1 MRRSRIALALS
12 VACLGAAVTVT
23 AMADEVVVASRAK
36 LPTQAEQDKAVADAK
51 ARAEQAPKPAAT
63 QDQVIASLANTQPI
77 KRLDPND
84 TSYAEPLTADARSNP
99 RQIHGQVSV
108 SVGTGGYRSAYVS
121 SVIPVGEN
129 GLLGIAVGQT
139 DYGNNRVYGY
149 GYDGYGYDPYGYD
162 DYAYGG
168 YGYGVPYRNRAP
180 FNNTM
185 WSRRGG
191 KSQSLAV
198 SLDMNGRN
206 ASASTPEGCAPGFRA
221 GDRYIEPV
229 WVSRMNGD
237 RDCETTAEKP

>member
-1 MRRSRIALALS
+1 MLTSRIALALS
-12 VACLGAAVTVT
+12 VACLGAALTGAVQ
-23 AMADEVVVASRAK
+23 ADEVVVAARAK
-36 LPTQAEQDKAVADAK
+36 LPTQEQQDKAVADAK
-51 ARAEQAPKPAAT
+51 ARAELAPKPAAT

-84 TSYAEPLTADARSNP
+84 TSYAEPAAVDTRANP

-129 GLLGIAVGQT
+129 GLLGIAVGET
-139 DYGNNRVYGY
+139 NYGNNRVYGY
-149 GYDGYGYDPYGYD
+149 GYDGYGYAPYGYD
-162 DYAYGG
+162 DAYG
-168 YGYGVPYRNRAP
+168 YGYGAPYGNRA
-180 FNNTM
+180 M

-221 GDRYIEPV
+221 GDRYIEPL
-229 WVSRMNGD
+229 WVSRMND
-237 RDCETTAEKP
+237 NRDCATTAEKP

>member
-1 MRRSRIALALS
+1 MVASRIALALS
-12 VACLGAAVTVT
+12 VVCLGAGLTGAVQ
-23 AMADEVVVASRAK
+23 ADEVVVAARAK
-36 LPTQAEQDKAVADAK
+36 LPTQEQQDKAVAEAK
-51 ARAEQAPKPAAT
+51 LRAEQAPKPAAT

-84 TSYAEPLTADARSNP
+84 TRYDLPAAVDTRANP

-108 SVGTGGYRSAYVS
+108 SVGTGGYHSAYVS

-129 GLLGIAVGQT
+129 GLLGIAVSQT

-149 GYDGYGYDPYGYD
+149 GYDPYGYD
-162 DYAYGG
+162 DAYG
-168 YGYGVPYRNRAP
+168 YGYGAPYGNRA
-180 FNNTM
+180 M

-206 ASASTPEGCAPGFRA
+206 ATASTPEGCAPGFRA
-221 GDRYIEPV
+221 GDRYIEPL
-229 WVSRMNGD
+229 WVSRMND
-237 RDCETTAEKP
+237 NRDCETTAEKP

>member
-1 MRRSRIALALS
+1 MSRIALALS

-36 LPTQAEQDKAVADAK
+36 LPSQAEQDKAVADAK

-84 TSYAEPLTADARSNP
+84 TSYDPPAAVDTRANP

-162 DYAYGG
+162 DYAYG
-168 YGYGVPYRNRAP
+168 YGSGVPYRNRA
-180 FNNTM
+180 M

-221 GDRYIEPV
+221 GDRYIEPL
-229 WVSRMNGD
+229 WVSRMNGE
-237 RDCETTAEKP
+237 RDCETTTEKP